1 MGRFIMYGLLYLFIH
16 TMRKIGWWRWSVEGL
31 ENLPPRAAGGMI
43 LATNHSNWIDIPV
56 IGAMVPFNY
65 RLSWLAK
72 SELFAHPVA
81 KWFFHTMHVLPINR
95 GKRDLA
101 ALEVA
106 GKALRDGAVL
116 LIYPEGHRSGN
127 GVLQE
132 GRGGAIRLAMQNQV
146 PIVPIAII
154 GTEQSLTGTLK
165 GKPVRMVINKP
176 YTIQPTP
183 NGKIPPDLMDQLTND
198 MMLRIAELLPPDKQG
213 YYAPLLQQRTA
224 QLEEH
229 PG

>member
-1 MGRFIMYGLLYLFIH
+1 
-16 TMRKIGWWRWSVEGL
+16 MRKIGWWRWPVEGL

-56 IGAMVPFNY
+56 IGAMAPFNY

-101 ALEVA
+101 APEVA

-116 LIYPEGHRSGN
+116 LIYPGRAPQRQWCAPGRARRRNPSRNAKSGADRSDRYHRHRTEPNRHAEG
-127 GVLQE
+127 
-132 GRGGAIRLAMQNQV
+132 
-146 PIVPIAII
+146 
-154 GTEQSLTGTLK
+154 
-165 GKPVRMVINKP
+165 
-176 YTIQPTP
+176 
-183 NGKIPPDLMDQLTND
+183 
-198 MMLRIAELLPPDKQG
+198 
-213 YYAPLLQQRTA
+213 
-224 QLEEH
+224 
-229 PG
+229 